1 MISGNRYSSFKGSF
15 ILPRNKLNPFSR
27 MGNIDGERTNIFT
40 ETGVSNG
47 VANSLLPSN
56 GLANMFF
63 ESIAF
68 REDSFTS
75 VTLGINF

>member
-1 MISGNRYSSFKGSF
+1 
-15 ILPRNKLNPFSR
+15 